1 MFNRAEVVDQN
12 FSRFVRDGNLPTAR
26 SETGFY
32 DPNGKYG
39 YKYALRPA
47 DFMDLFESQMMS
59 RHLDLIARVLKNKN
73 LCYYTIGSSGHEGNV
88 ALGKAFRLTDMAF
101 LHYRSGGF
109 MIQRSKQ
116 LPGATPLYDMMLSF
130 FASTDEP
137 IAGGRHKVFGSLP
150 LLVPP
155 QTSTIASH
163 LPKAVGAALSIQ
175 RAHALGIESVMPA
188 DAVVSCSFGDASAN
202 HSTAVGA
209 INMASWV
216 SYQNLPVPL
225 IFVCEDNGIG
235 ISVQTPGSWIESSF
249 GNRPGIK
256 YIHADGL
263 NLFDV
268 YQKAQEASDYART
281 RRRPVFF
288 HIDTVRLMGH
298 AGSDME
304 NTYRSFSQI
313 EAVEFQD
320 PLLHSAR
327 LAVENGFATQTQ
339 IVEMY
344 ETIREQVRAV
354 SESAIKRPQ
363 LSKPEEVRSTITACT
378 AKRNTP
384 DLPSEEERKSAFG
397 NSDWEKAKTP
407 LHMAKLINLGLHDIL
422 LRYKNTVI
430 FGEDVAQKGG
440 VYNVTDTLHKK
451 FGAKRVFNSLLD
463 EQSIIGTA
471 IGMAH
476 NGFVPIPEIQ
486 FLAYV
491 HNAED
496 QIRGEAAT
504 LAFFSQGQY
513 TNPMVLRVAGLA
525 YQKGFGG
532 HFHNDNSLAVFRD
545 IPGLVI
551 AVPSNGADAVK
562 MMRRCVRE
570 AHENGRVV
578 IFIEPI
584 ALYMTRDL
592 DEDGDKLWCS
602 EYPGPSEEIA
612 FGELGVYKSYS
623 EKSSTEKTSAD
634 APADLTILTYGN
646 GTYYSRQATNIL
658 AKKYGQR
665 VKVLDLR
672 WLSDVNVKAIAKEIG
687 LSKYVLVVEECRKTG
702 SFSEFLV
709 SAMVEQFTELGAQL
723 PKIKVVAADDCFIPL
738 GKASAAGLPKK
749 EEILAGALQ
758 LLGLQARTMTDKRDG
773 ASL

>member
-12 FSRFVRDGNLPTAR
+12 FSRFVREGNLPPSLSATTF
-26 SETGFY
+26 SESGL
-32 DPNGKYG
+32 G
-39 YKYALRPA
+39 ASEV
-47 DFMDLFESQMMS
+47 MDLFESQLMS
-59 RHLDLIARVLKNKN
+59 RHLDLIARILKNKN

-88 ALGKAFRLTDMAF
+88 ALGKVFRLTDMAF

-116 LPGATPLYDMMLSF
+116 LPGSTPLYDMMLSF

-175 RAHALGIESVMPA
+175 RAHAMGIDSVMPK
-188 DAVVSCSFGDASAN
+188 DAIVTCSFGDASSN
-202 HSTAVGA
+202 HSTAIGA

-216 SYQNLPVPL
+216 AYQNLPVPL
-225 IFVCEDNGIG
+225 VFVCEDNGIG
-235 ISVQTPGSWIESSF
+235 ISVATPSHWVESNFSS
-249 GNRPGIK
+249 RPALK
-256 YIHADGL
+256 YIAADGL

-268 YQKAQEASDYART
+268 HAKARAAETYARE

-288 HIDTVRLMGH
+288 HVKTVRLMGH

-304 NTYRSFSQI
+304 NSYRSFPQI
-313 EAVEFQD
+313 EAVEFND

-327 LAVENGFATQTQ
+327 LIVENGIASQGQ
-339 IVEMY
+339 LLDMY
-344 ETIREQVRAV
+344 ETVREQIRAV
-354 SESAIKRPQ
+354 SESAMKRPQ
-363 LSKPEEVRSTITACT
+363 LSKPEQVRETVTACV
-378 AKRNTP
+378 AKRVAPPIPNE
-384 DLPSEEERKSAFG
+384 DERKAAFG
-397 NSDWEKAKTP
+397 NSDWEKSKTQ

-422 LRYKNTVI
+422 LRYKNTVM

-440 VYNVTDTLHKK
+440 VYNVTDTLFKK
-451 FGAKRVFNSLLD
+451 FGPRRVFNSLLD

-504 LAFFSQGQY
+504 LAFFSQGLF

-532 HFHNDNSLAVFRD
+532 HFHNDNSLSVFRD
-545 IPGLVI
+545 IPGLII
-551 AVPSNGADAVK
+551 AVPSNGADAVR
-562 MMRRCVRE
+562 MMRTCVRE
-570 AHENGRVV
+570 AHENGRVIV
-578 IFIEPI
+578 FIEPI

-592 DEDGDKLWCS
+592 VTEGDKGWTS
-602 EYPGPSEEIA
+602 NYPPIEEEIPLGD
-612 FGELGVYKSYS
+612 FGVW
-623 EKSSTEKTSAD
+623 SSAEV
-634 APADLTILTYGN
+634 PASFKKEAGTLKKEPGSFLHDLTILTYGN
-646 GTYYSRQATNIL
+646 GTYYSRQAADEL
-658 AKKYGQR
+658 VKKHGTT
-665 VKVLDLR
+665 VKVVDLR
-672 WLSDVNVKAIAKEIG
+672 WIAPVEADRLAREVGTCKN
-687 LSKYVLVVEECRKTG
+687 VLVVEECRKTG
-702 SFSEFLV
+702 SMSEFLV
-709 SAMVEQFTELGAQL
+709 SALVEKMPELGLAI

-738 GKASAAGLPKK
+738 GRASAAGLPKK
-749 EEILAGALQ
+749 EEILTAALA
-758 LLGLQARTMTDKRDG
+758 LLGVKTSTQAEV
-773 ASL
+773 SL

>member
-12 FSRFVRDGNLPTAR
+12 FSRFVREGNLPVAHSQTSFQESGLSRA
-26 SETGFY
+26 EV
-32 DPNGKYG
+32 
-39 YKYALRPA
+39 
-47 DFMDLFESQMMS
+47 MDLFESQMMS
-59 RHLDLIARVLKNKN
+59 RHLDLIARILKNKN
-73 LCYYTIGSSGHEGNV
+73 LCYYTIGSSGHEGNAV
-88 ALGKAFRLTDMAF
+88 LGNVFRRTDMAF
-101 LHYRSGGF
+101 LHYRSGAF
-109 MIQRSKQ
+109 MIQRSKS
-116 LPGATPLYDMMLSF
+116 LPGSTPLYDMMLSF
-130 FASTDEP
+130 FASTEEP

-175 RAHALGIESVMPA
+175 RAQALGIESVMPS
-188 DAVVSCSFGDASAN
+188 DAIVSCSFGDASAN

-225 IFVCEDNGIG
+225 VFVCEDNGIG
-235 ISVQTPGSWIESSF
+235 ISVATPNHWIESSF
-249 GNRPGIK
+249 SNRPALK
-256 YIHADGL
+256 YIAADGL
-263 NLFDV
+263 NLFDL
-268 YQKAQEASDYART
+268 YKKAREAEAYTRA
-281 RRRPVFF
+281 RRRPVFL
-288 HIDTVRLMGH
+288 HVKTVRLMGH

-304 NTYRSFSQI
+304 NSYRSFPQI
-313 EAVEFQD
+313 ESVEFND

-327 LAVENGFATQTQ
+327 IAIENGFATQSQ
-339 IVEMY
+339 IVDMY
-344 ETIREQVRAV
+344 ESVREQVRAV

-363 LSKPEEVRSTITACT
+363 LSKPEDVRSTVTACA
-378 AKRNTP
+378 AKRKAP
-384 DLPSEEERKSAFG
+384 PVPSDDERKATFG
-397 NSDWEKAKTP
+397 NADWEKAKTP

-422 LRYKNTVI
+422 LRYKNTVM

-440 VYNVTDTLHKK
+440 VYNVTDSLFKK

-463 EQSIIGTA
+463 EQSILGTA

-504 LAFFSQGQY
+504 LAFFSQGLF
-513 TNPMVLRVAGLA
+513 TNPMVIRVAGLA

-545 IPGLVI
+545 IPGLII
-551 AVPSNGADAVK
+551 AVPSNGADAVR
-562 MMRRCVRE
+562 MMRTCVRE

-578 IFIEPI
+578 VFVEPI

-592 DEDGDKLWCS
+592 VSEGDKAWTS
-602 EYPGPSEEIA
+602 EYPAPHEEIA
-612 FGELGVYKSYS
+612 LGEFGVWKSYS
-623 EKSSTEKTSAD
+623 ENSA
-634 APADLTILTYGN
+634 PDLTILTYGN
-646 GTYYSRQATNIL
+646 GTYYSRQATDTL
-658 AKKYGQR
+658 SKKFGKR
-665 VKVLDLR
+665 VKVIDLR
-672 WLSDVNVKAIAKEIG
+672 WIAPVDAEKLAREVG
-687 LSKYVLVVEECRKTG
+687 TSAHVLVVDECRKTG
-702 SFSEFLV
+702 SMSEYLV
-709 SAMVEQFTELGAQL
+709 SALVEKMPEQGLSI

-738 GKASAAGLPKK
+738 GQAAAAGLPKK
-749 EEILAGALQ
+749 EEILKASLS
-758 LLGLQARTMTDKRDG
+758 LLGIHELKSNAEI
-773 ASL
+773 SL

>member
-12 FSRFVRDGNLPTAR
+12 FSRFVREGYLPASHSATSLAE
-26 SETGFY
+26 SGL
-32 DPNGKYG
+32 N
-39 YKYALRPA
+39 PA
-47 DFMDLFESQMMS
+47 EVMDLFESQMMS
-59 RHLDLIARVLKNKN
+59 RHLDLIARILKNKN
-73 LCYYTIGSSGHEGNV
+73 LCYYTIGSSGHEGNA
-88 ALGKAFRLTDMAF
+88 ALGKVFRLTDMAF

-116 LPGATPLYDMMLSF
+116 LEGSTPIYDMMLSF
-130 FASTDEP
+130 FASTEEP

-175 RAHALGIESVMPA
+175 RAHALGLEDAVMPK
-188 DAVVSCSFGDASAN
+188 DAIVTCSFGDASAN
-202 HSTAVGA
+202 HSTAIGA

-216 SYQNLPVPL
+216 AYQNLPVPCV
-225 IFVCEDNGIG
+225 FVCEDNGIG
-235 ISVQTPGSWIESSF
+235 ISVATPNNWIENNFS
-249 GNRPGIK
+249 NRPAIK
-256 YIHADGL
+256 YVAADGL

-268 YQKAQEASDYART
+268 YAKAREVEQYARE

-288 HIDTVRLMGH
+288 HVKTVRLMGH

-304 NTYRSFSQI
+304 NSYRSFPQI
-313 EAVEFQD
+313 EAVEFND

-327 LAVENGFATQTQ
+327 LVIENGIATQSQ
-339 IVEMY
+339 VLDMY
-344 ETIREQVRAV
+344 ESVREQVRAV
-354 SESAIKRPQ
+354 SESAMKRPQ
-363 LSKPEEVRSTITACT
+363 LSKPEDVRATVTACA
-378 AKRNTP
+378 AKRKAP
-384 DLPSEEERKSAFG
+384 PLPSDDERKAAFG
-397 NSDWEKAKTP
+397 NADWEKAKTP

-422 LRYKNTVI
+422 LRYKNTVM

-440 VYNVTDTLHKK
+440 VYNVTDTLFKK
-451 FGAKRVFNSLLD
+451 FGPKRVFNSLLD

-504 LAFFSQGQY
+504 LAFFSQGLF
-513 TNPMVLRVAGLA
+513 TNPMVLRIAGLA

-562 MMRRCVRE
+562 MMRTCVRE

-578 IFIEPI
+578 VFIEPI

-592 DEDGDKLWCS
+592 VADGDKGWTS
-602 EYPGPSEEIA
+602 EYPAPDEEIPLGE
-612 FGELGVYKSYS
+612 FGRFETNPG
-623 EKSSTEKTSAD
+623 A
-634 APADLTILTYGN
+634 APDLTIVTYGN
-646 GTYYSRQATNIL
+646 GTYYSRQATDTL
-658 AKKYGQR
+658 SKKYGQK
-665 VKVLDLR
+665 VKVVDLR
-672 WLSDVNVKAIAKEIG
+672 WIAPVDTEKLAKEVG
-687 LSKYVLVVEECRKTG
+687 ACRNVLVVEECRKTG
-702 SFSEFLV
+702 SMSEFLV
-709 SAMVEQFTELGAQL
+709 SALVEKMPEQGLAL
-723 PKIKVVAADDCFIPL
+723 PKFKVVAADDCFIPL
-738 GKASAAGLPKK
+738 GKAAAAGLPKK
-749 EEILAGALQ
+749 EEILAGAIA
-758 LLGLQARTMTDKRDG
+758 LLGLKEEKKSAE

>member
-12 FSRFVRDGNLPTAR
+12 FSRFVRDGNLPSTR
-26 SETGFY
+26 SETTFNESG
-32 DPNGKYG
+32 
-39 YKYALRPA
+39 LRPA
-47 DFMDLFESQMMS
+47 EFMDLFESQMMS

-116 LPGATPLYDMMLSF
+116 LPGSTPLFDMMLSF

-150 LLVPP
+150 LLIPP

-175 RAHALGIESVMPA
+175 RAHALGIESVMPS

-216 SYQNLPVPL
+216 SYQNLPVPI

-235 ISVQTPGSWIESSF
+235 ISVQTPGNWIGNSF

-268 YQKAQEASDYART
+268 YKKANEASDFARA

-288 HIDTVRLMGH
+288 HVDTVRLMGH

-327 LAVENGFATQTQ
+327 LAVENGFATQSQ
-339 IVEMY
+339 IVDIY
-344 ETIREQVRAV
+344 ETIREQVRCV
-354 SESAIKRPQ
+354 SESAMKRPQ
-363 LSKPEEVRSTITACT
+363 LSTPEDVRSTITACT
-378 AKRNTP
+378 SKRVSP
-384 DLPSEEERKSAFG
+384 PQPSIEERKSAFG

-451 FGAKRVFNSLLD
+451 FGPKRVFNSLLD

-504 LAFFSQGQY
+504 LAFFSQGQF

-545 IPGLVI
+545 IPGIVI

-578 IFIEPI
+578 IFVEPI

-592 DEDGDKLWCS
+592 DEEGDKLWCS
-602 EYPGPSEEIA
+602 EYPELSEEIGLSE
-612 FGELGVYKSYS
+612 FGVYKSYS
-623 EKSSTEKTSAD
+623 DTSD
-634 APADLTILTYGN
+634 SPADLTILTYGN
-646 GTYYSRQATNIL
+646 GTFYSRQAATVL
-658 AKKYGQR
+658 AKKHGQK
-665 VKVLDLR
+665 VKVIDLR
-672 WLSDVNVKAIAKEIG
+672 WLSDVNTKAIAKEIG
-687 LSKYVLVVEECRKTG
+687 LSKNVLVVEECRKTG

-709 SAMVEQFTELGAQL
+709 SAMVERFSELSIPL

-758 LLGLQARTMTDKRDG
+758 LLGISTSLKSETRPG
-773 ASL
+773 ATL

>member
-12 FSRFVRDGNLPTAR
+12 FSRFVREGNLPHAR
-26 SETGFY
+26 SATSLEESG
-32 DPNGKYG
+32 
-39 YKYALRPA
+39 LRPA
-47 DFMDLFESQMMS
+47 ELMDLFESQIMS

-73 LCYYTIGSSGHEGNV
+73 LCYYTIGSSGHEGNA
-88 ALGKAFRLTDMAF
+88 ALGKVFRLTDMAF
-101 LHYRSGGF
+101 LHYRSGAF

-116 LPGATPLYDMMLSF
+116 LPSATPLYDMMLSF

-175 RAHALGIESVMPA
+175 RAHALGIESVMPP

-235 ISVQTPGSWIESSF
+235 ISVQTPGNWIESSF

-268 YQKAQEASDYART
+268 YKKAQEASDYARI

-288 HIDTVRLMGH
+288 HVDTVRLMGH

-327 LAVENGFATQTQ
+327 LAVENGIATQTQ
-339 IVEMY
+339 IVDMY

-378 AKRNTP
+378 AKRVAP
-384 DLPSEEERKSAFG
+384 ILPSEEERKSAFG

-422 LRYKNTVI
+422 LRYKNTVV

-504 LAFFSQGQY
+504 LAFFSQGQF

-545 IPGLVI
+545 IPGIVI

-602 EYPGPSEEIA
+602 EYPEASEEIA
-612 FGELGVYKSYS
+612 FGEFGVYKSY
-623 EKSSTEKTSAD
+623 TDTGI
-634 APADLTILTYGN
+634 ADLTILTYGN
-646 GTYYSRQATNIL
+646 GNYYSRQATTVL
-658 AKKYGQR
+658 SKKHGQR
-665 VKVLDLR
+665 VKILDLR
-672 WLSDVNVKAIAKEIG
+672 WLSDVNVTAIAKEIG
-687 LSKYVLVVEECRKTG
+687 LSKNVLVVEECRKTG

-709 SAMVEQFTELGAQL
+709 SAMVEQFTELGQSL
-723 PKIKVVAADDCFIPL
+723 PKMKVVAADDCFIPL

-749 EEILAGALQ
+749 EEVLASALQ
-758 LLGLQARTMTDKRDG
+758 LLGLQSRTHPENKAG